1 MKNNNFLKDLFVLDM
16 ANNHFGNLSHAK
28 KIVKSFSVVKKNI
41 ILMQQSNFNL
51 EIYLILYISNTGLV
65 I

>member
-28 KIVKSFSVVKKNI
+28 KIVKSFSVVTCCEFLTRKTI
-41 ILMQQSNFNL
+41 FVDFIM
-51 EIYLILYISNTGLV
+51 
-65 I
+65 